1 VPWFF
6 YDILIYSP
14 SFETHLLHLSEVL
27 NLLLRDKWKVKLSKC
42 DFAKQQIAYLGH
54 IINAQGVAIDPAKIS
69 DIKQWPTPSN
79 VKDLHSFLSL
89 AGFYCKFV
97 RNFGVISRPLF
108 HPLKKNMLFIWTGEH
123 QHAFDILKAALI
135 SAHVLAL
142 PDFTKP
148 FNIHTDASQHGVG
161 AILMQQSHLLAFLS
175 RVLGPKNQ
183 GLSTYEKEYMA
194 ILLAVNQWRS
204 YHQLAEFTIHTD
216 HISLTQLNE
225 QRLHTPW

>member
-1 VPWFF
+1 M
-6 YDILIYSP
+6 
-14 SFETHLLHLSEVL
+14 
-27 NLLLRDKWKVKLSKC
+27 
-42 DFAKQQIAYLGH
+42 
-54 IINAQGVAIDPAKIS
+54 QGVIQKS
-69 DIKQWPTPSN
+69 
-79 VKDLHSFLSL
+79 HSPFASPVLL
-89 AGFYCKFV
+89 V
-97 RNFGVISRPLF
+97 R
-108 HPLKKNMLFIWTGEH
+108 KKTIHGAFAWITGEH

>member
-1 VPWFF
+1 MALLRGLQSGEEYKTTFQTHIGHYEFRVMAFGLTGAPNTFLGAMNETLKT
-6 YDILIYSP
+6 ILK
-14 SFETHLLHLSEVL
+14 
-27 NLLLRDKWKVKLSKC
+27 RDKWKVKLSKC

-54 IINAQGVAIDPAKIS
+54 IINAQ
-69 DIKQWPTPSN
+69 
-79 VKDLHSFLSL
+79 
-89 AGFYCKFV
+89 
-97 RNFGVISRPLF
+97 
-108 HPLKKNMLFIWTGEH
+108 GEH